1 MLYTPGV
8 VPALSAVIKALA
20 APGEGVIIQSPV
32 YNCFFSSIRNN
43 GCTVVDVPLLRRDLP
58 DGRFTYEY
66 DYEGL
71 EKACSRPENRVL
83 LLCNPHNPAG
93 RVPSAQELHRVG
105 EIALRNGVAVIS
117 DEIHGEVVAPGLSYT
132 PFASLGE
139 DYLEGSVT
147 LTSHSK
153 SFNLA
158 GLQMSNV
165 FCRREDWRERIDK
178 AINVNE
184 VCDVNPFGPVSLE
197 AAYSPEGARWLAEM
211 NACVQENY
219 ALLLETFRRELPA
232 LRVCVL
238 EGTYLAWVDVRAL
251 GMESARIEELLL
263 QKAQVWV
270 NAGTMY
276 GSEGYIRINLACPA
290 SLLREAL
297 ARMVPVL
304 KTAKR

>member
-1 MLYTPGV
+1 MDYSFDTLPPRRGSGCVKWDADLPLGVELTPEQRERLIPLWVADMDFPAPPFLQAALQRRLDQGVFGYTRVMDSYYAAVIRWFATRHGLRLRREWMLYTPGV

-158 GLQMSNV
+158 GL
-165 FCRREDWRERIDK
+165 C
-178 AINVNE
+178 
-184 VCDVNPFGPVSLE
+184 
-197 AAYSPEGARWLAEM
+197 
-211 NACVQENY
+211 
-219 ALLLETFRRELPA
+219 
-232 LRVCVL
+232 
-238 EGTYLAWVDVRAL
+238 
-251 GMESARIEELLL
+251 
-263 QKAQVWV
+263 
-270 NAGTMY
+270 
-276 GSEGYIRINLACPA
+276 GSQHY
-290 SLLREAL
+290 
-297 ARMVPVL
+297 
-304 KTAKR
+304 